1 MNRFLLFFIFF
12 SLLSSQSRITVNSKS
27 QYLIYK
33 KTIVEET
40 YKKNNSGSEEEKIA
54 HWTVLTMFLI
64 DYAQKYDPD
73 PAGAY
78 DIINSGL
85 YQIVEG
91 ITVGDIQKNPSKYT
105 MHMYILK
112 KYITI
117 KEYLITEED
126 GSFIN
131 PSTWDIGGQGIQF
144 SDKIEMIDQLNNI
157 LIEENTNQSIQDY
170 FIGSLDKKFDDVKKT
185 GEHAGY
191 ELIFEAGK
199 GKMIQYL
206 FFETKESI
214 DNHFQIYLFEKDNK
228 IQHWEDLYF
237 KVIDVYMDEHKYPFF
252 FRDGKSILHEKIL
265 LFEKYLAYNFD
276 SKELGRQFHDLL
288 IQPIID
294 ENPDFLEEV
303 DWQYTMT
310 GGMLINKVTTIIP
323 DTPIR
328 NIPFEALIAP
338 KAKFADDLDF
348 AGPIYLVKKYSFH
361 YANSVRELVQNSK
374 YMENSIMESD
384 TWQFLLDKFGNDL
397 SGISD
402 DEVEIVKKQ
411 MMEMILE
418 ELKDQENDVRIFAG
432 VDYQKFTQN
441 NLKNFGISNI
451 SDLKFVSE
459 EVNNISH
466 ILSKI
471 PCCEAIVN
479 SPTETDFKKFQFS
492 NKLDIVHIAMH
503 GISDNKDYR
512 KSSLLFE
519 PDDKNNGFLEFREI
533 INLKIPARLI
543 VLSACETNRGQD
555 FTNMHSLS
563 LQRAFKATGV
573 ENVIGTLWA
582 IDDKVTAEFMAYF
595 YTFLFQQDNK
605 NISMAL
611 ALAKMLTLDTNLN
624 PHYWAGFVQYGNR

>member
-1 MNRFLLFFIFF
+1 MQEKLVNMLDMNCF
-12 SLLSSQSRITVNSKS
+12 
-27 QYLIYK
+27 
-33 KTIVEET
+33 
-40 YKKNNSGSEEEKIA
+40 
-54 HWTVLTMFLI
+54 
-64 DYAQKYDPD
+64 
-73 PAGAY
+73 
-78 DIINSGL
+78 
-85 YQIVEG
+85 
-91 ITVGDIQKNPSKYT
+91 
-105 MHMYILK
+105 
-112 KYITI
+112 
-117 KEYLITEED
+117 
-126 GSFIN
+126 
-131 PSTWDIGGQGIQF
+131 
-144 SDKIEMIDQLNNI
+144 
-157 LIEENTNQSIQDY
+157 
-170 FIGSLDKKFDDVKKT
+170 
-185 GEHAGY
+185 
-191 ELIFEAGK
+191 FEATK
-199 GKMIQYL
+199 NKMIQYL
-206 FFETKESI
+206 FLEIKESI
-214 DNHFQIYLFEKDNK
+214 DNHFQIYLFEKDDK
-228 IQHWEDLYF
+228 IQHLEDLYF
-237 KVIDVYMDEHKYPFF
+237 KVIDVHMDEYKYPFF

-265 LFEKYLAYNFD
+265 LFEKYLANNFD
-276 SKELGRQFHDLL
+276 SEELGRQFHDLL

-303 DWQYTMT
+303 DWDYITT
-310 GGMLINKVTTIIP
+310 GGMLINKLTTIIP
-323 DTPIR
+323 DTSIR

-338 KAKFADDLDF
+338 KAKFAYDLGF

-374 YMENSIMESD
+374 YVENSIMESD

-411 MMEMILE
+411 VMEMILE

-441 NLKNFGISNI
+441 NLKNFGISSI

-466 ILSKI
+466 VLSKI

-479 SPTETDFKKFQFS
+479 SPTETAFKKFQFS
-492 NKLDIVHIAMH
+492 NKLDIIHIAMH
-503 GISDNKDYR
+503 GISNNKDYR

-605 NISMAL
+605 NVSMAL